1 MQASAISTLK
11 AKLSQTHQLIRYY
24 VRFVNDCFG
33 DNEFSDYVASS
44 AGPNTEAT
52 FTLNQQDNKEGI
64 KRFV

>member
-33 DNEFSDYVASS
+33 DNEFSDYVVSS

-52 FTLNQQDNKEGI
+52 FTLN
-64 KRFV
+64 